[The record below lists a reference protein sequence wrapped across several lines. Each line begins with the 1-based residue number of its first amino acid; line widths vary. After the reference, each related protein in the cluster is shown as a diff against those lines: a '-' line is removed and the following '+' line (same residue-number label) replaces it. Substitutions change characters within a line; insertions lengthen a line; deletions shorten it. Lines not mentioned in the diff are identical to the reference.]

1 MINQILNRLLIEG
14 KGIVWDGMK
23 SRMLDQ
29 AKVFTEYAAEHKNK
43 KGKMILSAKAEAIY
57 ELIDELEEMYQRHIE
72 EIKSQF
78 PDPCLDISTDY
89 LEHLEGWNSTP
100 SELQR

>member
-1 MINQILNRLLIEG
+1 MINQILSRLLIEG
-14 KGIVWDGMK
+14 KGRVWGGMK
-23 SRMLDQ
+23 SRMLDR
-29 AKVFTEYAAEHKNK
+29 ANAFTEYAAEHKNK
-43 KGKMILSAKAEAIY
+43 KGKMILQAKAEAIY
-57 ELIDELEEMYQRHIE
+57 ELIDDLEEMYQQHIE

-78 PDPCLDISTDY
+78 PEPCLDISTDY